1 MLYLL
6 LIFFPI
12 AIAAATFV
20 LRKASGL
27 VIFAALGAVLV
38 QILIAVQIPLDDP
51 TRLLGVTL
59 TLNALN
65 RTFMLL
71 FLGVGGFLIVAAYHL
86 PHGENF
92 VPITLLTLAQIC
104 GVLLL
109 QDPFITALLLVATG
123 LTAVLAIV
131 DLPAGTSQLVGTR
144 AIAAALKYLV
154 LTVVAGTLMYIAFVL
169 TDFFSPGERPNQ
181 ISPARFILAL
191 LAVSFAVRM
200 ALVPFHTWLMDLVD
214 HGALLVAGLVAAL
227 LNTTSLL
234 VLILTFQ
241 SYPSLLIEGEG
252 ALTVMRIGAAT
263 SVALAS
269 ILMLGQASL
278 RQTIS
283 YLLFVDCGMVFYGLA
298 SFSTL
303 GLTGAILASLSQVLA
318 IALIFISLGL
328 LERPDGRT
336 PSLVRRDLLRRWPV
350 AGAGLIVGVLTLL
363 GLPPF
368 SGAMGRLLIYQAAAA
383 QGQGELLVLIG
394 ATVLAGLGVARAAY
408 QYLLGPSDE
417 APAVEPLL
425 LGETELDR
433 PAPRRLEPE
442 PASTAVLT
450 MLLLGACLAVGLYPG
465 PLLATIAEALRSLTF
480 LRAL

>member
-38 QILIAVQIPLDDP
+38 QIVIAVQIPLDDP
-51 TRLLGVTL
+51 TRLLGITL

-104 GVLLL
+104 AVLLL
-109 QDPFITALLLVATG
+109 QDPFITALLLVAIG

-131 DLPAGTSQLVGTR
+131 DLPVGTSQLVGTR

-169 TDFFSPGERPNQ
+169 TDVFSPGERPTQ

-200 ALVPFHTWLMDLVD
+200 ALVPFHTWLLDLIE
-214 HGALLVAGLVAAL
+214 HGAPLVAALVAAL

-241 SYPSLLIEGEG
+241 SYPTLLIEGEG
-252 ALTVMRIGAAT
+252 ALTVMRVGAAL
-263 SVALAS
+263 SVLLAS
-269 ILMLGQASL
+269 LLTLAQASL
-278 RQTIS
+278 RRSIA
-283 YLLFVDCGMVFYGLA
+283 YMLFVDCGMVFYGLA

-303 GLTGAILASLSQVLA
+303 GLSGAILAALSQVLA
-318 IALIFISLGL
+318 ITLIFVSLGL
-328 LERPDGRT
+328 LERPDGRS
-336 PSLVRRDLLRRWPV
+336 PALVRHDLLRRWPI
-350 AGAGLIVGVLTLL
+350 AGAGLIVGGLTLL
-363 GLPPF
+363 GVPPF

-383 QGQGELLVLIG
+383 QGSVELLILVG
-394 ATVLAGLGVARAAY
+394 ATVLAGMGFARTAY
-408 QYLLGPSDE
+408 QFLIGPSDE
-417 APAVEPLL
+417 APAGEPLM

-433 PAPRRLEPE
+433 PAPRRLQTE

-450 MLLLGACLAVGLYPG
+450 ILLLGACLVVGLYPG
-465 PLLATIAEALRSLTF
+465 PILATIAEALRSLTF